1 MTAVRAMTTVAAGA
15 VIAAAASAVIGTGA
29 ASAATGVSST
39 TVYTLAGQGLCA
51 GELDASLGHYPD
63 QVDLQ
68 AGGVLIGVGPCSLDV
83 DFVFTSRADGHT
95 TTFTRHLSGPGP
107 VGLPGRDVV
116 SPGKPGVYD
125 VTVKPRAP
133 FVGGQKLTIDTVY
146 RG

>member
-1 MTAVRAMTTVAAGA
+1 MTAARTATTIAGTFIA
-15 VIAAAASAVIGTGA
+15 IAATATIGTGT
-29 ASAATGVSST
+29 ASAATGITST
-39 TVYTLAGQGLCA
+39 TVYTLASQGFCA

-68 AGGVLIGVGPCSLDV
+68 AGGVLVGVAPCSLDV
-83 DFVFTSRADGHT
+83 DFVFTSRADGHV
-95 TTFTRHLSGPGP
+95 TTFTRHLTGPGP

-125 VTVKPRAP
+125 VTVKPRAQ
-133 FVGGQKLTIDTVY
+133 FVGGQKLTIDTEY